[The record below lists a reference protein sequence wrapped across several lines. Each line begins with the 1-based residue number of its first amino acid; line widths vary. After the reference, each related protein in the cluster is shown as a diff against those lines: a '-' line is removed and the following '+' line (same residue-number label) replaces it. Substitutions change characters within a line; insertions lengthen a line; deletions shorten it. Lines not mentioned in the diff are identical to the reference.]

1 MSILTDQRMDE
12 LESRLAFQEDIIE
25 NLNQVVARQDGEMLA
40 LKRQLAELAERIKE
54 FDDVAVVAGAAAGV
68 EIPPHY

>member
-1 MSILTDQRMDE
+1 MVTPSEQRMDE

-25 NLNQVVARQDGEMLA
+25 NLNLVVTRQDREVIQ
-40 LKRQLAELAERIKE
+40 LKQQLAELAARVKE
-54 FDDVAVVAGAAAGV
+54 FGDSATVAGPASGF

>member
-1 MSILTDQRMDE
+1 MSILNDQRMDE

-40 LKRQLAELAERIKE
+40 LKRQLADLAERIEE
-54 FDDVAVVAGAAAGV
+54 FDRIAPAAGASAGE